1 MRDAFHEQLDS
12 ITTQLVD
19 MTRLAGS
26 AMARATTALLDA
38 DLTVG
43 TESTLAAHIQAIQ
56 ALIKERGTPVGIEE
70 LLPSDAVVPFS
81 GISVAE
87 LREFIGQE
95 GLIPG

>member
-1 MRDAFHEQLDS
+1 MIVRIMGEGQWRIDDALTGDLNV
-12 ITTQLVD
+12 ID
-19 MTRLAGS
+19 
-26 AMARATTALLDA
+26 ALLDA

>member
-1 MRDAFHEQLDS
+1 MIVRIMGEGQWRIDDALTSDLNV
-12 ITTQLVD
+12 ID
-19 MTRLAGS
+19 
-26 AMARATTALLDA
+26 ALLDA
-38 DLTVG
+38 DLTMG

>member
-1 MRDAFHEQLDS
+1 MIVRIMGEGQWRIDDALTGDLNV
-12 ITTQLVD
+12 ID
-19 MTRLAGS
+19 
-26 AMARATTALLDA
+26 ALLDA
-38 DLTVG
+38 DLAVG

>member
-1 MRDAFHEQLDS
+1 MIVRIMGEGQWRLDDALPSDLNV
-12 ITTQLVD
+12 ID
-19 MTRLAGS
+19 
-26 AMARATTALLDA
+26 ALLDA
-38 DLTVG
+38 DLAVG

>member
-1 MRDAFHEQLDS
+1 MIVRIMGEGQWRIDDALTCDLNV
-12 ITTQLVD
+12 ID
-19 MTRLAGS
+19 
-26 AMARATTALLDA
+26 ALLDA